1 MNFWNSNI
9 RSAQLATFV
18 NIRYNLNSMANIFD
32 KWHESLTKTR
42 DVTFGRIANFFGTTE
57 INDDSWDELEAS
69 LIQADLGVETTSSI
83 IENCMEKVRKQGLT
97 RTEQLYELV
106 KEELLNLLDQ
116 PEEPDLSAKP
126 TVIMIVGVN
135 GSGKTTSIAKL
146 AARYKKMGKKVL
158 LVAGDTFRAA
168 AADQLEIWSKRVD
181 VPIITSNPNSDP
193 GAITYDGIKSAIARG
208 MDVVLIDT
216 AGRLHTRY
224 NLMEEIKKVYR
235 VAGKALAGAPHHSW
249 IVLDATTGQNALQ
262 QAKAFQQAVELDG
275 AILAKLDSSAKGG
288 MAFAI
293 KHQLNLP
300 ILYAGLG
307 ESMDDLQLF
316 DRNAFVEGILER

>member
-1 MNFWNSNI
+1 
-9 RSAQLATFV
+9 
-18 NIRYNLNSMANIFD
+18 MANILN

-57 INDDSWDELEAS
+57 INDESWDELEAL

-97 RTEQLYELV
+97 RTEQLYQLV
-106 KEELLNLLDQ
+106 KEELINQLDQ
-116 PEEPDLSAKP
+116 PEEPDLSAEP

-168 AADQLEIWSKRVD
+168 AADQLEIWSQRID

-193 GAITYDGIKSAIARG
+193 GAVTYDGIKSAIARR
-208 MDVVLIDT
+208 MDVVIIDT

-235 VAGKALAGAPHHSW
+235 VAGKALPGAPHHSW

-262 QAKAFQQAVELDG
+262 QGKAFKQAVDLDG

-288 MAFAI
+288 MVFAI

-307 ESMDDLQLF
+307 ESLDDLQLF
-316 DRNAFVEGILER
+316 DRNAFVDGILER